1 MLSAMMVGAIAE
13 GWVLLDLKKSL
24 LMPGRVLQ
32 PSFVYRQGV
41 FSHFCHSLVSASDF
55 DMSSVPPIIVVID
68 T

>member
-41 FSHFCHSLVSASDF
+41 FSHFLVSASDF